1 MPAGFPRLCLLVSTT
16 VPPAVILEEKVHV
29 NADVRTAI
37 EQQIGNEFH
46 ASHTYL
52 SMSGYFEAENL
63 PGFASWM
70 RTQSEEETEHAM
82 KLFDFLVDRGIAP
95 ELPAIAKP
103 HHTFDGPVAAFAAAF
118 EHECGVTAQ
127 IHALYEVALE
137 HKDYTAQI
145 LLQWFITEQLEE
157 EKLTG
162 GILERLKMVE
172 GSRAA
177 LLILDNELGSRP
189 AHEHE

>member
-1 MPAGFPRLCLLVSTT
+1 M
-16 VPPAVILEEKVHV
+16 
-29 NADVRTAI
+29 NADVRAAI
-37 EQQIGNEFH
+37 EQQVGNEMH
-46 ASHTYL
+46 ASLTYL
-52 SMSGYFEAENL
+52 SMSGYFESQNL

-70 RTQSEEETEHAM
+70 RTQSEEETLHAM

-95 ELPAIAKP
+95 ELPAVTKP
-103 HHTFDGPVAAFAAAF
+103 HHAFDGAVAAFAAAF

-127 IHALYEVALE
+127 IHALYEKALE
-137 HKDYTAQI
+137 HKDYTAQV

-157 EKLTG
+157 EKTTG

-177 LLILDNELGSRP
+177 LLILDAELGARLP
-189 AHEHE
+189 E